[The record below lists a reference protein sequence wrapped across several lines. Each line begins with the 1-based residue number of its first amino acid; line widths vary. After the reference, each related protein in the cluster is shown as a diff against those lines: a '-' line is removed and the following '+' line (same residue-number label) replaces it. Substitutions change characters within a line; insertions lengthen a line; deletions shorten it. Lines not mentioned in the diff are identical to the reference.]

1 MEVVDDIPVINLHNS
16 IMVSKVPVDV
26 VAEGL
31 VRLLDDAGEI
41 PSSFGTWA
49 GCLIVLDEGAVE
61 ILLAVDGAGR
71 KCLEPVEGLVAHH
84 HREVPAMMSLSP
96 FAARAA
102 TE

>member
-1 MEVVDDIPVINLHNS
+1 MVDDIPVINLRNC
-16 IMVSKVPVDV
+16 ITVSKVPLDV

-31 VRLLDDAGEI
+31 VRLLDDASQI
-41 PSSFGTWA
+41 PSGFGTRT
-49 GCLIVLDEGAVE
+49 GCLLVMDEGVAE

-84 HREVPAMMSLSP
+84 HREVPAMMSLLP